1 MSTWVGCA
9 LSQNTKERME
19 DVIAVKLLDD
29 GDGLFVV
36 LDGHNGRV
44 AVDYVADRLPALI
57 LSSVEFESGNM
68 ERAILGGLK
77 ATETELINRL
87 RGDAVDSPSALKIS
101 DVDPDFPVLTSGVV
115 VCVVLIRNGY
125 VYVANVGDCRAI
137 LCRDSRALQLT
148 VDHTVQDSKERGR
161 VKDLISTEGHVR
173 GLMVTRSLGN
183 VSIKSL
189 EKCEGQIADPSFTSF
204 PIEAERDEFILI
216 SSDGLHEVISNDSA
230 TTTVL
235 RALKR
240 PSCTAD
246 KIAQE
251 LVDRAVARGSCDN
264 ICACVILLKNRSA
277 H

>member
-1 MSTWVGCA
+1 
-9 LSQNTKERME
+9 ME
-19 DVIAVKLLDD
+19 DVIAVKLLDN

-44 AVDYVADRLPALI
+44 AVDYVAERLPELI
-57 LSSVEFESGNM
+57 LSSVEFQAGNM
-68 ERAILGGLK
+68 ERAILSGLK
-77 ATETELINRL
+77 ATETELIKRL
-87 RGDAVDSPSALKIS
+87 RGDAVDSPSALKLS

-115 VCVVLIRNGY
+115 VCVVLIRNGF

-148 VDHTVQDSKERGR
+148 VDHTVQDPKERGR

-204 PIEAERDEFILI
+204 PIEADRDEFILI

-246 KIAQE
+246 RIAQE

-264 ICACVILLKNRSA
+264 ICACVILLKHRSE